1 MEYDSEE
8 PYKKDKF
15 MGTSPI
21 QLLKIMLVEHNNNLI
36 MSYEQYY
43 KIESRSCI
51 ISTSLIRARTIC
63 LFQFLYAPLKKDL
76 NYKTFIKLESKV
88 YSEKLSELKKAF
100 NFLQLWLYKKNLLKI
115 DNIREYDM
123 SNPEEENIAKG
134 YD

>member
-36 MSYEQYY
+36 MSYEQFY

-63 LFQFLYAPLKKDL
+63 LHSFLYAPLKKDL
-76 NYKTFIKLESKV
+76 HYKTFLKLESKV